1 MKRENFTHSN
11 THTDSVGDKQVLC
24 LGPTVNAVP
33 SLSSMIISNILFTI
47 LFGGTAQTGGV
58 GISAVIIP
66 PPTSPILSA
75 VAVAPSILVP
85 VPGQA
90 QVVSFIL
97 MIFGLCQSLTYLV
110 LNFIPLML
118 LPPSKESPRVERA
131 ALNFPRVK
139 T

>member
-1 MKRENFTHSN
+1 M
-11 THTDSVGDKQVLC
+11 
-24 LGPTVNAVP
+24 
-33 SLSSMIISNILFTI
+33 NILPTI

-66 PPTSPILSA
+66 PTTGEELST
-75 VAVAPSILVP
+75 VPVVSILVP

-97 MIFGLCQSLTYLV
+97 RIFRLCQSLAYLV

-118 LPPSKESPRVERA
+118 WWADNKESPRVERA